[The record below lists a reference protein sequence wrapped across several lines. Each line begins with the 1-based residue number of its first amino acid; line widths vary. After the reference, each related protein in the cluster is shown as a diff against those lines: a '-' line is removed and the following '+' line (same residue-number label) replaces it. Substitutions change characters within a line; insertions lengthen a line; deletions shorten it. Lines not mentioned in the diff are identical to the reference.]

1 MNSLYMDEME
11 ERKKGI
17 WGTVLFHAGIL
28 AILLHFGVVT
38 PMKAPS
44 EPSSVEV
51 NFGDSETGL
60 GNEEPAGGGNTQ
72 TVKQEQKR
80 TQKYSEATS
89 SEENVPASAAKP
101 SVGKKVAVSSK
112 AEPVPAKTREKVLTQ
127 NTYDA
132 AAIAQSLKQKK
143 EQEKIERD
151 QALQRQK
158 DYLARKKGE
167 EKEAI
172 KAAERQ
178 RFASQSKAMAVNAF
192 GKGSGGGTG
201 EGKTS
206 GHGIGSGTSR
216 SQGVTFPGGNQ
227 GIPSGKAGSKNYG
240 RRGGSGKGVSYSLS
254 GRESLE
260 LPKPV
265 YPGNEEGVV
274 VVQVTV
280 DQNGIVK
287 KASPGVR
294 GSTTMNS
301 ELLGAARRAA
311 LRAHFNTDKSAPA
324 FQQGTITYRFVLN

>member
-1 MNSLYMDEME
+1 MDELDELE

-38 PMKAPS
+38 PMHTPQ

-60 GNEEPAGGGNTQ
+60 GKEEPAGGGNNQ
-72 TVKQEQKR
+72 IEKQEQKR
-80 TQKYSEATS
+80 TQKYSASTN
-89 SEENVPASAAKP
+89 SEENVPSSAVKP
-101 SVGKKVAVSSK
+101 SVVKKVVVSSK
-112 AEPVPAKTREKVLTQ
+112 ADPVVTKIREKVLTQ
-127 NTYDA
+127 NTQDA
-132 AAIAQSLKQKK
+132 PAVAQNWKQKK
-143 EQEKIERD
+143 EQEKIERE
-151 QALQRQK
+151 QVLQRQK
-158 DYLARKKGE
+158 DYLARKKAE
-167 EKEAI
+167 EQEAL

-178 RFASQSKAMAVNAF
+178 RFASQSKALAASAF
-192 GKGSGGGTG
+192 SKGSGGGTG
-201 EGKTS
+201 TGKTS
-206 GHGIGSGTSR
+206 GHGIGSGISH

-227 GIPSGKAGSKNYG
+227 GIPSGKAGAKNYG
-240 RRGGSGKGVSYSLS
+240 RTGGTGRGVSFSLS
-254 GRESLE
+254 GRKSLA

-265 YPGNEEGVV
+265 YPGNEEGTV

-287 KASPGVR
+287 KATPGVR

-301 ELLGAARRAA
+301 ELLGAAHKAA
-311 LRAHFNTDKSAPA
+311 LRARFNVDVSAAA